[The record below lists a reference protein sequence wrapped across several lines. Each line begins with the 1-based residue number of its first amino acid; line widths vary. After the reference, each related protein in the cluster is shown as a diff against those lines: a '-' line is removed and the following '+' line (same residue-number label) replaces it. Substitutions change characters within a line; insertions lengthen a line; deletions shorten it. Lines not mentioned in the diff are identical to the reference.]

1 MLDKLEDIAEAA
13 VSVSAWKRGLNL
25 VGAKTMAAGAKTM
38 AATKAATRTSVQ
50 VATMGHVKVL
60 QGGQGTE
67 SEVHTT
73 LRATGGGD
81 AAGRGQAAAAAAAAA
96 AVALTVSDFFDGE
109 PLLSAAACT
118 RMSDLINVRCVC
130 VCIYIDR

>member
-1 MLDKLEDIAEAA
+1 
-13 VSVSAWKRGLNL
+13 
-25 VGAKTMAAGAKTM
+25 
-38 AATKAATRTSVQ
+38 
-50 VATMGHVKVL
+50 MGHVKVL

-96 AVALTVSDFFDGE
+96 ALTVADFFDGE

-118 RMSDLINVRCVC
+118 RLSNLINVRCV
-130 VCIYIDR
+130 